1 MKSLI
6 TEITE
11 IKELQTRMLN
21 ILKKEYN
28 DLLAEAVDMYGLKDT
43 EDAKWK
49 RLGGMDR
56 DWETFWFV
64 VL

>member
-43 EDAKWK
+43 KNDYN
-49 RLGGMDR
+49 
-56 DWETFWFV
+56 
-64 VL
+64 